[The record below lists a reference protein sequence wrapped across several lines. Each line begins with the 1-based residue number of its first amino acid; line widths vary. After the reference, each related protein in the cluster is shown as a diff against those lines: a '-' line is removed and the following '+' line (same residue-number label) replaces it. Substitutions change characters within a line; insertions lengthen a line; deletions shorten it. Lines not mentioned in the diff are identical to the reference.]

1 MIFRHF
7 EDEQNGAHSYLIAS
21 PASREAAIVNPNL
34 ATIGA
39 YGTTLSELGLRLV
52 YTLRTHRNCRCEEAA
67 RKLELITGARRL
79 SPANSAGHADLHDD
93 AIVGSVITL
102 GDLKIGVI
110 DPPRGYSGDVAYRVA
125 WYTFAG
131 SSVLIDFHEGPSAN
145 HDASSAVRDQPRVCS
160 TKPATDTQTRP
171 IENFRPS
178 REGVCVERLILEDLH
193 SSLADGLFTP
203 KEKRVVT
210 TYIRCLE
217 EKAYE
222 HPSAIHLAEQLGDVD
237 RTGVHVLVHNIRW
250 KQIDAGRLPLVLA
263 GQTSKWLRGLQTRP
277 EFTAHECEF
286 LGAYLRWMDE
296 HDEPPSGPEI
306 AEALG
311 GGRSVQWVRKRAHT
325 IRRKQREF
333 DMPQLLLSRKQG
345 DPRDEAE
352 AREAEPAGRNMR
364 FEPGCSAGA

>member
-7 EDEQNGAHSYLIAS
+7 EDEQRGGHSYLIAS
-21 PASREAAIVNPNL
+21 PTSREAAIVNPDM
-34 ATIGA
+34 AMIGE
-39 YGTTLSELGLRLV
+39 YGTTLSELGLRLA

-79 SPANSAGHADLHDD
+79 SPSQAAGNVDVHDD
-93 AIVGSVITL
+93 AVIGSKIHLGHLQIDVIA
-102 GDLKIGVI
+102 
-110 DPPRGYSGDVAYRVA
+110 PPLGYSGDVAYRVA
-125 WYTFAG
+125 YYTFAG
-131 SSVLIDFHEGPSAN
+131 SSVLIDFHEAPATAN
-145 HDASSAVRDQPRVCS
+145 GESSALLDQARACGSRRAIPD
-160 TKPATDTQTRP
+160 AP

-178 REGVCVERLILEDLH
+178 REGVCLERLILEDLH
-193 SSLADGLFTP
+193 TSLAESRFTP

-217 EKAYE
+217 DKAFE
-222 HPSAIHLAEQLGDVD
+222 HPSATFLAEQLGDVD

-277 EFTAHECEF
+277 DFTSHECEF
-286 LGAYLRWMDE
+286 LTVYLRLVEE
-296 HDEPPSGPEI
+296 HERPPSGPEI
-306 AEALG
+306 AAALG

-333 DMPQLLLSRKQG
+333 DMPELILSRKRNEADDD
-345 DPRDEAE
+345 DPRSGEPAAGASPVE
-352 AREAEPAGRNMR
+352 AR
-364 FEPGCSAGA
+364 SAYCA